1 MCIRDRFEGRFPSA
15 VNAMLVDTAALCS
28 HLRLPRE
35 HWRRVRH
42 TNLIERT
49 FGETRRRVKV
59 IGRLPGENTCLT
71 LVWAVL
77 DRASAG
83 WNGVATTPSAT
94 AHLTRLRADLYDPPT
109 PGRTGTGTGGH
120 AAGEAL
126 DVSDGTGDD

>member
-1 MCIRDRFEGRFPSA
+1 
-15 VNAMLVDTAALCS
+15 
-28 HLRLPRE
+28 
-35 HWRRVRH
+35 VRH

-120 AAGEAL
+120 AAQPWQTLKGRTQPRAAARQGIRCSTRVQCNPPYEPNDL
-126 DVSDGTGDD
+126 SP